1 MKWLSAGLT
10 LVNLSVVCGLILG
23 MVGHG
28 LNVLSAALALLCG
41 VAFAIAAWLGTSDP
55 DKPGG
60 SEARL
65 SKGAQLHGKITESP
79 PSPWRYRKVWF
90 WLVAAFFALF
100 AVRSFCW
107 LLYIDGGEL
116 RIQSPNNLGD
126 LSLHIT
132 WIRNFASGVPL
143 WPDNPIYAF
152 SKLRYP
158 AGIDLFNALLCLVH
172 VDLMRGLVWTGLLA
186 SLATLYAFFRWGGT
200 FGVAGFL
207 FNGGIAG
214 FQFLKTLKF
223 LDYQGGNKIAWKSI
237 PLSMVVTQRG
247 WLYAIPAALVLLW
260 HWREKYF
267 RETPVAGV
275 GLSVPEAYSAEAA
288 AKAGANANDP
298 ETQPPVATDDVGRA
312 TAVNARGNS
321 RGPLPF
327 WVELSLYASMPLFH
341 VHTFIALTIVLL
353 IALLF
358 ERASELKFIV
368 NLSQREG
375 TRGIGRLILHPTIW
389 PEIFRDAPI
398 RRHAIA
404 LLASALIPA
413 TFFVWLVTDQFHAKS
428 MLKWHPGWVQD
439 SPDFGAPFFRMGGAA
454 NFGSATTF
462 GLLLQKTWNGAI
474 APFFQFWLTNFGLWI
489 LLALA
494 MVGLC
499 GWRAWKARWRW
510 GEKPPADI
518 AFVLPAVVIFV
529 IGYFVQT
536 APWDWDN
543 LKLMV
548 WGYFLILPFL
558 WSDLIGRWAFPERAV
573 TCVALFASGFVT
585 LLGGLT
591 AGHPGFGLIDRAR
604 LDAVGTAVRP
614 LPVEARFAAYP
625 TYNHPLLLQGRKVVL
640 GYPGHLWTEGFDYNP
655 ANSKLTAL
663 MRGAPNWREAAQSL
677 GVRYIFWG
685 RDETAN
691 YQGSSRPWEAT
702 APRIASGDWGAIY
715 DLAPESPSR

>member
-10 LVNLSVVCGLILG
+10 FVNLSVVCGLLLG
-23 MVGHG
+23 MVGQG
-28 LNVLSAALALLCG
+28 LNVLSAALALICG
-41 VAFAIAAWLGTSDP
+41 VAFAVAAWLGTSDP

-60 SEARL
+60 SEGSL
-65 SKGAQLHGKITESP
+65 SKRT
-79 PSPWRYRKVWF
+79 WRYGKVWF
-90 WLVAAFFALF
+90 WLVAAVFALF

-132 WIRNFASGVPL
+132 LIRNFANGVPL

-158 AGIDLFNALLCLVH
+158 AGIDLFNALLCLIR

-186 SLATLYAFFRWGGT
+186 SLATFYAFFRWGGT

-214 FQFLKTLKF
+214 FQFFTTLKF
-223 LDYQGGNKIAWKSI
+223 LDYQGTQADIVHRPIAWKSI
-237 PLSMVVTQRG
+237 ALSMFVTQRG
-247 WLYAIPAALVLLW
+247 WLYAIPAALILLW

-267 RETPVAGV
+267 RKTPIPSAASSAPQAET
-275 GLSVPEAYSAEAA
+275 AEGA
-288 AKAGANANDP
+288 AKAKVKADNPEVESLATTDDSGAAAGANA
-298 ETQPPVATDDVGRA
+298 
-312 TAVNARGNS
+312 RGS
-321 RGPLPF
+321 RKGPLPF

-353 IALLF
+353 VALLF

-368 NLSQREG
+368 NLGQREG
-375 TRGIGRLILHPTIW
+375 TRGICRLILNPTMW
-389 PEIFRDAPI
+389 PEIFRDVPI

-413 TFFVWLVTDQFHAKS
+413 TFFVWLVTDQFRAKS

-439 SPDFGAPFFRMGGAA
+439 SADFGAPFFRWGGAA

-462 GLLLQKTWNGAI
+462 GSLLQKTWNGVI

-494 MVGLC
+494 LVWLC
-499 GWRAWKARWRW
+499 GWRAWKGGWRW
-510 GEKPPADI
+510 DKKPPADI
-518 AFVLPAVVIFV
+518 AFVLSAVVIFAF
-529 IGYFVQT
+529 GYFVQT
-536 APWDWDN
+536 TPWDWDN
-543 LKLMV
+543 LKLMI

-558 WSDLIGRWAFPERAV
+558 WSDLIARWAFPERAL
-573 TCVALFASGFVT
+573 TCVALFASGFIT
-585 LLGGLT
+585 LLGGLA

-604 LDAVGTAVRP
+604 LDAIGAAVRP
-614 LPVEARFAAYP
+614 LPMEARFAAYP

-640 GYPGHLWTEGFDYNP
+640 GYPGHLWTEGFDYNS
-655 ANSKLTAL
+655 ANGKLTAL
-663 MRGAPNWREAAQSL
+663 MRGAPNWRETAQAL

-685 RDETAN
+685 RDEKTN
-691 YQGSSRPWEAT
+691 YQGSSRPWET
-702 APRIASGDWGAIY
+702 TTRPVASGDWGAIY
-715 DLAPESPSR
+715 DLASESPPR